1 MREKIDRE
9 RRGLAVNRQSKRLGS
24 ESAID
29 GASRVGSGRR
39 AKMGSEALVLGGN
52 GQVTEL

>member
-1 MREKIDRE
+1 MTELGDRGGMRKKIDGE
-9 RRGLAVNRQSKRLGS
+9 RRGLAVNRQSL
-24 ESAID
+24 EQD
-29 GASRVGSGRR
+29 VGSGRR